1 MRRSAAVRF
10 CAGGQPEMVVPAVI
24 DNQRAEIGFQIMSAL
39 FCQRRERRSRHEQLS
54 CSIVNRDSDN
64 ATISRSGERVRCSR
78 HSRQNGDTAIW
89 CSSCSDE
96 RGECRGHTSLADEK
110 ERDVIS
116 VNVVSTHADCGFASG
131 CGTDV
136 RKGWGAGFVDAATQ
150 AAKISRFSCSKCEG
164 STFDHVV
171 TYQFQYPCPRGCALT
186 PSLHRLHRP

>member
-64 ATISRSGERVRCSR
+64 ATISRSGERVRCWR

-96 RGECRGHTSLADEK
+96 RGERRGHTSLADEK
-110 ERDVIS
+110 ERGCNLSKSQSMWLAPMPIADLHLVAVRMLEKDGGLASLTRRLKPPRYPDFPARSAKAQHSTTLSHIS
-116 VNVVSTHADCGFASG
+116 SNTRAQGGVH
-131 CGTDV
+131 
-136 RKGWGAGFVDAATQ
+136 
-150 AAKISRFSCSKCEG
+150 
-164 STFDHVV
+164 
-171 TYQFQYPCPRGCALT
+171 
-186 PSLHRLHRP
+186 